1 MESFRMLPH
10 VDDIRNASNF
20 HIILKKGWIRFFD
33 ALRIADDYRIIRPH
47 CSDGKGHNDAVV
59 VAAVYHTPAHFVAAV
74 DGEAVGR
81 LSDRHAQRP

>member
-1 MESFRMLPH
+1 MTLC
-10 VDDIRNASNF
+10 ASLM
-20 HIILKKGWIRFFD
+20 ITVSS
-33 ALRIADDYRIIRPH
+33 ARIAAMEKAIT
-47 CSDGKGHNDAVV
+47 NAVV